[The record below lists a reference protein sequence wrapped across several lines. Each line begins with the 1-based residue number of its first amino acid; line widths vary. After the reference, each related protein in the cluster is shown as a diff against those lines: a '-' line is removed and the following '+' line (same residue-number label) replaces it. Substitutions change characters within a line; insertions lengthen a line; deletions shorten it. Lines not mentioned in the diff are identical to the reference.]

1 MYTPP
6 GKQLIEQ
13 FCNKMRVYVRDSCV
27 CSDHDF
33 ADSMQLDLMNFCLSV
48 AAADGRIN
56 PEERLKIAELFG
68 HRLSEREWIEYLRQR
83 NLLSNAYRTNVP
95 YTYVQV
101 LKAENAMRNKREDY
115 SPTKE
120 YVSMYNTI
128 STLIVQCSRD
138 QGSESETL
146 KKQFLGNLQTY
157 AAQKLKFPWCK
168 ADANTDNTPS
178 PRIELPKING
188 NTVQTVKKSAN
199 HRYYEI
205 GSGSNKK
212 SIRVHSN
219 LFGDG
224 PMDFFINISMSNKHE
239 PRTVRNIESPYT
251 LTVKREKTTHQQA
264 SIPTEAGQKARK
276 EALLKELHELIG
288 LQAVKKDVA
297 GLIHMQEMQRKRRE
311 RGMKAIPTSNHL
323 VFYGNPGTGKTTVAR
338 LLAKIYYAMGI
349 LSNDNVVEV
358 DRSGLVAGYVG
369 QTAIKVQE
377 AVQKAMGGI
386 LFVDEAYTLTRGN
399 KDGDFGQEA
408 VDTLLK
414 AMEDNRDKFI
424 VIVAGY
430 PGLMQDFIKS
440 NPGLTSR
447 FNKFIHFEDYTPQEL
462 LEIFKSMCRK
472 SGYTITADGEQLVSH
487 ILTTRYEMRDK
498 DFANAREVRNLFEK
512 IIVHQATR
520 LYDNANPTDEEI
532 ITLTAADVAAEI
544 ESR

>member
-1 MYTPP
+1 MYTAP

-13 FCNKMRVYVRDSCV
+13 FCNKMRIYVRDSCV
-27 CSDHDF
+27 CTDHDF

-48 AAADGRIN
+48 AAADGKIN

-68 HRLSEREWIEYLRQR
+68 HRLSEREWIEYLQKR

-95 YTYVQV
+95 YTFVRV
-101 LKAENAMRNKREDY
+101 SEAENVMRNSRDAY

-128 STLIVQCSRD
+128 STLIQHCNREPD
-138 QGSESETL
+138 SESDSL
-146 KKQFLGNLQTY
+146 KKQFLGNMQIY

-168 ADANTDNTPS
+168 ADTAMNTPP
-178 PRIELPKING
+178 PRIKLPEN
-188 NTVQTVKKSAN
+188 NTHTAQAVKNQPSY
-199 HRYYEI
+199 RYYEI
-205 GSGSNKK
+205 GTGKNKK
-212 SIRVHSN
+212 TIRVYSN
-219 LFGDG
+219 LFGADS
-224 PMDFFINISMSNKHE
+224 MVFFSDLSQRDKQS
-239 PRTVRNIESPYT
+239 PRTVGTADSAN
-251 LTVKREKTTHQQA
+251 THNVGSLHNSSWLNTKA
-264 SIPTEAGQKARK
+264 AKKARK
-276 EALLKELHELIG
+276 DSLMQELNELIG
-288 LQAVKKDVA
+288 LHAVKKDVA

-311 RGMKAIPTSNHL
+311 RGMKTIPTSNHL

-338 LLAKIYYAMGI
+338 LLAKIYCDMGI

-377 AVQKAMGGI
+377 AVKKAMGGI

-399 KDGDFGQEA
+399 KEDDFGQEA

-430 PGLMQDFIKS
+430 PGLMQDFIHS

-447 FNKFIHFEDYTPQEL
+447 FNKFIHFEDYTPDEL
-462 LEIFKSMCRK
+462 SQIFKSMCHK
-472 SGYTITADGEQLVSH
+472 SGYSITAEAERLVAQL
-487 ILTTRYEMRDK
+487 LTQRYEMRDK

-520 LYDNANPTDEEI
+520 LYDNAYPTDEEI
-532 ITLTAADVAAEI
+532 TTLTAADVAAELPT
-544 ESR
+544 R